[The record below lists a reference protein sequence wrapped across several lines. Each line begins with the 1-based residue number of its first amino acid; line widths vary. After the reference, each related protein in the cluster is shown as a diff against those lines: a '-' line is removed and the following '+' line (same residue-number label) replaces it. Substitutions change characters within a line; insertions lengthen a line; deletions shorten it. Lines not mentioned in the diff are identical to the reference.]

1 MQVTIPVIRQNHR
14 LRLHELK
21 SELMEQGVSLE
32 DVPSGMVLR
41 FMGEPS
47 YNENTNLL
55 LYGLAPFKIH
65 PVIETRLP
73 KDNEHLRVYINCATN
88 MLNESYKGTEGTLKF
103 HIGSTSEKERKAR
116 LGGVMTLTEL
126 GKLISDHL
134 PPLKNEAKFVLVLD
148 KDAPIDPKKLTRHF
162 NPVTTAIELADGNDQ
177 PALAFTDAKAAIR
190 QAGFE
195 LYDEPEAWDGGG
207 KL

>member
-41 FMGEPS
+41 FIGEPS

-73 KDNEHLRVYINCATN
+73 KDNENLRVYINCAAN
-88 MLNESYKGTEGTLKF
+88 K
-103 HIGSTSEKERKAR
+103 IGRAH
-116 LGGVMTLTEL
+116 V
-126 GKLISDHL
+126 
-134 PPLKNEAKFVLVLD
+134 
-148 KDAPIDPKKLTRHF
+148 
-162 NPVTTAIELADGNDQ
+162 
-177 PALAFTDAKAAIR
+177 
-190 QAGFE
+190 
-195 LYDEPEAWDGGG
+195 
-207 KL
+207 

>member
-21 SELMEQGVSLE
+21 SELVKQGVSLE
-32 DVPSGMVLR
+32 DVPIGMVLR
-41 FMGEPS
+41 FIGEPS
-47 YNENTNLL
+47 CNENTNLL
-55 LYGLAPFKIH
+55 LYSLAPFKIH

-73 KDNEHLRVYINCATN
+73 RDNPNLRVFINCVTN

-103 HIGSTSEKERKAR
+103 HIGSTSEKERRNR
-116 LGGVMTLTEL
+116 LGDVMTLAEL

-134 PPLKNEAKFVLVLD
+134 PPLKNEAKFVLVLE
-148 KDAPIDPKKLTRHF
+148 KDASIDPKKLAKHF
-162 NPVTTAIELADGNDQ
+162 NPVTAAIELADGKGQ
-177 PALAFTDAKAAIR
+177 PALAFTDAKERIR

-195 LYDEPEAWDGGG
+195 LYDEPEAWG
-207 KL
+207 

>member
-21 SELMEQGVSLE
+21 SELARQGVSLE

-65 PVIETRLP
+65 PIIETRLP
-73 KDNEHLRVYINCATN
+73 KDNENLHVYINCAVN

-103 HIGSTSEKERKAR
+103 HIGSTSEKERKNR
-116 LGGVMTLTEL
+116 FGDVMTLTEL
-126 GKLISDHL
+126 GKLIQDHL
-134 PPLKNEAKFVLVLD
+134 PSLKNEAKFVLVIE
-148 KDAPIDPKKLTRHF
+148 KDAQLDPKKLIKHF
-162 NPVTTAIELADGNDQ
+162 NPVTTAIELVNGKEQ
-177 PALAFTDAKAAIR
+177 PTLAFGNAEDAIR
-190 QAGFE
+190 KTGFE
-195 LYDEPEAWDGGG
+195 LYYEPEALD
-207 KL
+207 